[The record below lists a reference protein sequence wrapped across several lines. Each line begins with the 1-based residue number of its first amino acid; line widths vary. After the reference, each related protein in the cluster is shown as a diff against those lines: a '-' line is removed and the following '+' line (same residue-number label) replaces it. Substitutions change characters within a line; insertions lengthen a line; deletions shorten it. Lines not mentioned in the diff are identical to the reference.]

1 MCNKGTAEMIL
12 FFRLAE
18 MVKWVICY
26 PEFLVLG
33 NPNIMMEGPKGPR
46 IKNFSLKRP
55 MEKILNHTLKR
66 YTLPHSFFD
75 SNSGFKY
82 PFHNRVDT

>member
-1 MCNKGTAEMIL
+1 MCNKGTAEMVL

-66 YTLPHSFFD
+66 
-75 SNSGFKY
+75 
-82 PFHNRVDT
+82 